1 VIYLKQLNSRY
12 EGKYK
17 SVYLLFIGDT
27 HLGNKYF
34 NKKYL
39 DEALL
44 FAKRNRD
51 RTRIL
56 LMGDIIEAATKTSVG
71 RAVYDEEYPAYKQFE
86 YAVNIFKP
94 YADMIDLV
102 IEGNH
107 EERIIRDTSFEI
119 VQEFCHRLD
128 IYNAY
133 GKFSAILN
141 IKVGDLVYSVYAWHG
156 SGGGVTESS
165 AINNLLK
172 MRDKAIA
179 HVYAMGHT
187 HKLFYFTRK
196 ISVPNLDSE
205 KFVDLEQMFINTGTA
220 LEFGGYGEQKGYP
233 FISAGFGVVELFVDK
248 RKMVFHRVS
257 DLI

>member
-1 VIYLKQLNSRY
+1 MKQLNSKY
-12 EGKYK
+12 SGKHK

-39 DEALL
+39 DQALL
-44 FAKRNRD
+44 FAERNRD

-71 RAVYDEEYPAYKQFE
+71 RSVYDEEYPTYQQFE
-86 YAVNIFKP
+86 YAINVFKP
-94 YADMIDLV
+94 YSNLIDLV

-107 EERIIRDTSFEI
+107 EERIIRDTSLEI

-128 IYNAY
+128 IYDAY
-133 GKFSAILN
+133 GKFSSVLN
-141 IKVGDLVYSVYAWHG
+141 ISVGDLIYSVYAWHG
-156 SGGGVTESS
+156 SGGGVNESS
-165 AINNLLK
+165 AINSLLK
-172 MRDKAIA
+172 MREKAVA

-187 HKLFYFTRK
+187 HKLLYFTRN
-196 ISVPNLDSE
+196 INVPNINSE
-205 KFVDLEQMFINTGTA
+205 KLVNLEQMFINTGSA

-233 FISAGFGVVELFVDK
+233 FIPAGFCVVELFADQ

>member
-1 VIYLKQLNSRY
+1 MKQINSQY
-12 EGKYK
+12 AVNHK

-27 HLGNKYF
+27 HIGNKYF

-44 FAKRNRD
+44 FAEKNRD

-71 RAVYDEEYPAYKQFE
+71 RAVYDEDYPTYKQFE

-94 YADMIDLV
+94 YADLIDLV
-102 IEGNH
+102 VEGNH
-107 EERIIRDTSFEI
+107 EERIIKDTSFEI
-119 VQEFCHRLD
+119 VQEFCHRLG

-141 IKVGDLVYSVYAWHG
+141 IKVGELVYSVYAWHG
-156 SGGGVTESS
+156 SGGGVTEAS
-165 AINNLLK
+165 AINQLLK
-172 MRDKAIA
+172 MRDRVIA
-179 HVYAMGHT
+179 HVYAMGHI
-187 HKLFYFTRK
+187 HKLLCFTRK
-196 ISVPNLDSE
+196 ISVPNINDNQYVE
-205 KFVDLEQMFINTGTA
+205 LEQVFVNTGTA
-220 LEFGGYGEQKGYP
+220 LEFGGYSEQKGYP
-233 FISAGFGVVELFVDK
+233 NISAGFGVVELFADK
-248 RKMVFHRVS
+248 RKVVFHRVS